1 MGTDLQ
7 VYVSKVC
14 VNSCAACYTRRHTA
28 FVIVACLVMLLA
40 VLPPVGTVTTQS
52 LNFTENSISWFLL
65 DPVPLMDSLVGR
77 DMLPG
82 HLLTVARKG
91 LEQ

>member
-1 MGTDLQ
+1 M
-7 VYVSKVC
+7 SKVC
-14 VNSCAACYTRRHTA
+14 VKKCAACYTRRHTA
-28 FVIVACLVMLLA
+28 FVIVACLVVLLA
-40 VLPPVGTVTTQS
+40 VLPPVGSITTQS
-52 LNFTENSISWFLL
+52 LKFTENPISWFLL

-91 LEQ
+91 PEQ